1 MMPRAYSVSV
11 VRTFV
16 RYYARMSVH
25 TYVRD
30 PIRLWFKAVRGRF
43 QGTCYCSN
51 LKILNEDLYL

>member
-1 MMPRAYSVSV
+1 MPPRHMMPRAYSVSV

-30 PIRLWFKAVRGRF
+30 PIRLWFLSGKR
-43 QGTCYCSN
+43 
-51 LKILNEDLYL
+51 

>member
-1 MMPRAYSVSV
+1 MPPRHMMPRAYSVSV

-30 PIRLWFKAVRGRF
+30 PIRLWFSSGKR
-43 QGTCYCSN
+43 
-51 LKILNEDLYL
+51 